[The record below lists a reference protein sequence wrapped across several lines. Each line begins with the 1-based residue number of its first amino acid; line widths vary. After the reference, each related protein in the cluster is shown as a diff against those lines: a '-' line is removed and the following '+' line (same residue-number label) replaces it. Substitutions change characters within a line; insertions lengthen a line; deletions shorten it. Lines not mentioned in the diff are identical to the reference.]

1 MLLITNGDAGAN
13 DRESVDLA
21 LAVLRQA
28 REVEVVETTSLD
40 ELDGVLQKRDGRVV
54 VVAGGDGSLHAVVA
68 ALYRR
73 GELDQPTIGLIPLGT
88 GNDFARCVQ
97 IPLESARA
105 ARVITGGRTDQIDIL
120 VDDEGGVVVNA
131 VHAGAGAHAARE
143 AKRWKKRLG
152 KLGYVLGAVIAGV
165 KVQGEKL
172 HVLIDDTVLANG
184 TRRVLQVGVG
194 NGSYVGGGTALT
206 PAADPTDG
214 HVDLMISFAVARKDR
229 LMYAVHLKR
238 GTHEDRHD
246 VHTAQATR
254 VEIQGRAFWCN
265 TDGELSGPMRRRSW
279 EVRPQAFTMLLP
291 TKEQAEPSQ

>member
-1 MLLITNGDAGAN
+1 MFPLVDRMLLITNGDAGAN

-88 GNDFARCVQ
+88 GNDFARSVQ
-97 IPLESARA
+97 IPLDSARA
-105 ARVITGGRTDQIDIL
+105 ARVIAGGRMDQIDIL

-131 VHAGAGAHAARE
+131 VHAGAGADAARE

-152 KLGYVLGAVIAGV
+152 KLG
-165 KVQGEKL
+165 
-172 HVLIDDTVLANG
+172 
-184 TRRVLQVGVG
+184 
-194 NGSYVGGGTALT
+194 
-206 PAADPTDG
+206 
-214 HVDLMISFAVARKDR
+214 
-229 LMYAVHLKR
+229 
-238 GTHEDRHD
+238 
-246 VHTAQATR
+246 
-254 VEIQGRAFWCN
+254 
-265 TDGELSGPMRRRSW
+265 
-279 EVRPQAFTMLLP
+279 
-291 TKEQAEPSQ
+291 